1 MGCGIISPIRIIPA
15 RAGFTDYQCP
25 QVADQ
30 QDHPRSRGV
39 YHQQSLCP
47 CGCGGSS
54 PLARGLR
61 SPGHPVGWP
70 GRIIPARAGFTAVG
84 SPTRARPRDHPR
96 SRGVYWMGRRW
107 TWFASGSSPLAR
119 GLLCVS
125 NQEGGGVQGII
136 PARAGFT
143 IRSLSPRSDT
153 RDHPRSRGVYA
164 VDAPTI
170 GGRDG
175 SSPLARGLRVRQ
187 VMHAPLRRIIP
198 ARAGFTGDAAVRR

>member
-1 MGCGIISPIRIIPA
+1 MSGVPVKVVR
-15 RAGFTDYQCP
+15 
-25 QVADQ
+25 
-30 QDHPRSRGV
+30 DHPRSRGV
-39 YHQQSLCP
+39 YRLSVSP
-47 CGCGGSS
+47 GRGSTGSS
-54 PLARGLR
+54 PLARGLP
-61 SPGHPVGWP
+61 SAVALPVWVW
-70 GRIIPARAGFTAVG
+70 RIIPARAGFTAVG